1 MYKIKIFFF
10 GTLVSS
16 SLSAQS
22 NTVST
27 GGDATGNGGSAS
39 YSIGQIDY
47 QNSSGATGNYHQGVQ
62 QPFEFYK
69 ELSLNEIAQWNTSIF
84 PNPTFESV
92 VIKID
97 PYPSD
102 LSYQL
107 FDVSGKLLTQG
118 TINGKETAISM
129 TSYSSGSYQLRIIQN
144 NQQIETI
151 KIIKN

>member
-1 MYKIKIFFF
+1 MYKIKIVFL
-10 GTLVSS
+10 GTLISG

-27 GGDATGNGGSAS
+27 GGDATGTGGSVS

-47 QNSSGATGNYHQGVQ
+47 QNSLGATGDYHQGVQ

-69 ELSLNEIAQWNTSIF
+69 ELSLNEMTPWSSTIF
-84 PNPTFESV
+84 PNPTFESIIV
-92 VIKID
+92 KVH
-97 PYPSD
+97 PYSGQ

-107 FDVSGKLLTQG
+107 FDISGKLLAQG
-118 TINGKETAISM
+118 DIEGEETTIPM
-129 TSYSSGSYQLRIIQN
+129 LSYAPGNYQLRINEN